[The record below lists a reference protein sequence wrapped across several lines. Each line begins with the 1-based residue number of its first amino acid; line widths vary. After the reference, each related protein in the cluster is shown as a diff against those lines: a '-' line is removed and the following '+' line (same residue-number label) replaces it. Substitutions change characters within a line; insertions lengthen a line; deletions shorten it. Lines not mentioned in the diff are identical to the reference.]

1 MSKRFLLFIFLSLCS
16 LSCSKDTIGG
26 GSISNASK
34 PSTILYIYGGKKA
47 EDYLGKLNA
56 SKYDSESIWNKY
68 GKYGNKYNSQCIW
81 NLYGTY
87 GSKYG
92 TYSPFSTSASYPP
105 ILVDQSGR
113 FYGYFTANKYKTNRA
128 NYGIID
134 VICENHEKISKDVS
148 GWYDKIF

>member
-1 MSKRFLLFIFLSLCS
+1 MSKRFLLFIFLSLFS

-56 SKYDSESIWNKY
+56 SKYDSESIWNEY

-105 ILVDQSGR
+105 ILVVKS
-113 FYGYFTANKYKTNRA
+113 KYSTN
-128 NYGIID
+128 NFQK
-134 VICENHEKISKDVS
+134 N
-148 GWYDKIF
+148 

>member
-1 MSKRFLLFIFLSLCS
+1 MPANMILNPSGTSTAS
-16 LSCSKDTIGG
+16 TETSTIP
-26 GSISNASK
+26 NAS
-34 PSTILYIYGGKKA
+34 
-47 EDYLGKLNA
+47 
-56 SKYDSESIWNKY
+56 
-68 GKYGNKYNSQCIW
+68 
-81 NLYGTY
+81 GTH

-113 FYGYFTANKYKTNRA
+113 FYGYFTANKYKTDRA